1 MGEKVVEEMKKSRTE
16 LVSAMKEANTEI
28 ILGSF
33 LINLSKFTNSL
44 NIVKGGRLTI
54 DFEFIVWDKQQPGR
68 NPATKAA
75 VVLLCTSPTIY
86 YYMIR
91 TILIHGVII
100 RCAVYLYDYNNI
112 HMYSEEKF
120 SLRLY
125 YISLSSLS
133 SVHCTCTCIDFI
145 S

>member
-54 DFEFIVWDKQQPGR
+54 DFEFIVWDKQ
-68 NPATKAA
+68 
-75 VVLLCTSPTIY
+75 
-86 YYMIR
+86 
-91 TILIHGVII
+91 
-100 RCAVYLYDYNNI
+100 
-112 HMYSEEKF
+112 
-120 SLRLY
+120 
-125 YISLSSLS
+125 
-133 SVHCTCTCIDFI
+133 
-145 S
+145 